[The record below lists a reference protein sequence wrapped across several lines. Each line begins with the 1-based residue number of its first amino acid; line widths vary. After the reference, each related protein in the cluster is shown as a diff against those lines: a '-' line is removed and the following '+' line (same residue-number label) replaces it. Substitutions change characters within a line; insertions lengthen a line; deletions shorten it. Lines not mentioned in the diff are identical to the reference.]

1 MIEKPKNQMHP
12 SSSPVLGMIEIDETV
27 KEPKRQ
33 FSEYEAVGGF
43 RQGFLAMKT
52 EINAKEG
59 QEIIRGKDRGKK
71 VFRVGTQ
78 REGPMD

>member
-1 MIEKPKNQMHP
+1 
-12 SSSPVLGMIEIDETV
+12 MIEIDETV

-43 RQGFLAMKT
+43 SQGFLMVMKT

-59 QEIIRGKDRGKK
+59 QEIIRGKDRGKNTL
-71 VFRVGTQ
+71 G
-78 REGPMD
+78 

>member
-1 MIEKPKNQMHP
+1 
-12 SSSPVLGMIEIDETV
+12 MIEIDETV

-43 RQGFLAMKT
+43 RQGFLMVMKT

-59 QEIIRGKDRGKK
+59 QEIIRGKDRGY
-71 VFRVGTQ
+71 
-78 REGPMD
+78 REIVLALFWIETEWSPEQKGDSSHRHTDQ